1 MFKLSQLSFSNQ
13 HVEIAP
19 FLPHHTWYQFS
30 HISRGKKAQKA
41 YFYKSESI
49 SKMSSLHS
57 YASLFQSCFFISLCL
72 ILVSLFRVYLCF
84 IFKDFF
90 PCLCVPLCL
99 CHFILFCIIPCP
111 NSGPGVNVCLHDTR
125 THRHKLWAST
135 CMFEVWFPGMCV
147 RRFQTLEIQMWNAE
161 WNEYS
166 PHRSPPPLG
175 WVKYSCYIAPSN
187 MKCS

>member
-1 MFKLSQLSFSNQ
+1 MLIRKGGKDFVMFKLSQLSFSNQ

-90 PCLCVPLCL
+90 SPVCVFP
-99 CHFILFCIIPCP
+99 FVFATSFCSVLSLVLTLVLVSMFVCMT
-111 NSGPGVNVCLHDTR
+111 PGHTDTSYEQVRVCLR
-125 THRHKLWAST
+125 FGFQA
-135 CMFEVWFPGMCV
+135 CV
-147 RRFQTLEIQMWNAE
+147 
-161 WNEYS
+161 
-166 PHRSPPPLG
+166 
-175 WVKYSCYIAPSN
+175 
-187 MKCS
+187 